1 MAQWIVEVP
10 DSAVADLE
18 ASLNQGPIIDDEG
31 RRYLVEREVDRIG
44 NLKIYIYSD
53 EHPPPHFLV
62 KCSEG
67 SCRFEISDCSALDN
81 GLEKF
86 RRNIKQWHKK
96 NKQLLINTWNESR
109 PSDCPV
115 GQYLEP
121 EV

>member
-1 MAQWIVEVP
+1 MAEWKVELTGPPVEE
-10 DSAVADLE
+10 LE
-18 ASLNQGPIIDDEG
+18 ESLNQGPILDDQD
-31 RRYLVEREVDRIG
+31 RRLLVEREVDRID

-67 SCRFEISDCSALDN
+67 SCRFEISDCSPMDA

-86 RRNIKQWHKK
+86 LRNIKRWHKK
-96 NKQLLINTWNESR
+96 NKQLLINAWNDSR

-115 GQYLEP
+115 GKYRDTEA
-121 EV
+121 